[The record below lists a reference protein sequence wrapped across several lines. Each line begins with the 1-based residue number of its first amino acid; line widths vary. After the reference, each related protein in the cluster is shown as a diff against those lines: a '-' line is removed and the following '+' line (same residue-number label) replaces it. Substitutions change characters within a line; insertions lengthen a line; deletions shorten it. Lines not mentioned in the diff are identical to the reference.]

1 LKLKP
6 RNYRNKR
13 AVSPVIS
20 TVIITATII
29 ALVMVAVV
37 FANNFLSARLAESD
51 FSAAKQFMQTVGMQI
66 DDVAWRIGQ
75 TETIRYSSRY
85 GDINV
90 LSNVSLMYTISITTL
105 ENPIPYVFYTN
116 TTQFVF
122 FNMPISQY
130 SVTNNYYEQIWPS
143 QVSSL
148 TLKGSSAST
157 SRVFAIEKLPMPDG
171 NYVRVVTAPTIRL
184 VNSTI
189 ETANNSTFY
198 FKLYLPLLSLESAPK
213 KSQSVTLT
221 GDSISIKTQNHIK
234 SISITVS
241 FPQAGSGWDNT
252 FFHFPTVGGIVKE
265 DINAPSGYT
274 DCVIELYAGA
284 VSVSLGAHV

>member
-1 LKLKP
+1 MKAKN
-6 RNYRNKR
+6 RRNKR

-20 TVIITATII
+20 TVIITATIV
-29 ALVMVAVV
+29 ALVTVVMV

-51 FSAAKQFMQTVGMQI
+51 FNAAKQFMQTVGLQI

-90 LSNVSLMYTISITTL
+90 LNVNLTYTIEIQTQESYPNYYT
-105 ENPIPYVFYTN
+105 FYTN
-116 TTQFVF
+116 NTKFVF

-130 SVTNNYYEQIWPS
+130 TVSNGYFEQIWPS
-143 QVSSL
+143 KVSSL

-157 SRVFAIEKLPMPDG
+157 SRVFAVEKLPMSDG
-171 NYVRVVTAPTIRL
+171 NYVRVVTTPVIRL
-184 VNSTI
+184 VNSMINIT
-189 ETANNSTFY
+189 TTNSTSY
-198 FKLYLPLLSLESAPK
+198 FKLYLPLLFNGTSPK

-221 GDSISIKTQNHIK
+221 GDSISVKTQNHIK
-234 SISITVS
+234 SIRVTVS
-241 FPQAGSGWDNT
+241 FPQAASGWGNT
-252 FFHFPTVGGIVKE
+252 FFNFPTLQEV
-265 DINAPSGYT
+265 INAPSGYPSGNK
-274 DCVIELYAGA
+274 DCVIELYSGV